1 MSASTGDRAAPA
13 AWRRVREPGG
23 RPSEET
29 DARSRALG
37 VRARAR
43 LRGLYAILAVG
54 AGTVSA
60 GAVEHPPDATA
71 LPERV
76 AVRSLEVRGNDRT
89 KKETV
94 RSLLPREPPAL
105 YSPEELAE
113 FERRLG
119 NLEIFDRVQ
128 VEVRGDV
135 LRVTVREKWTLIPS
149 LDLSTGRTLRDTYV
163 LLGLDEFNLLGRAV
177 NLGASVSWE
186 QRGMNGAIWWWE
198 HPYNPRAGGF
208 MAWADYTSAH
218 LRFDEEVGWYRDR
231 VGGGAGWA
239 LPFSYGSSW
248 RVEASAFV
256 YRERFAEVEGDVTP
270 PDGVGFGST
279 LVASWDRYRWHDL
292 VPEGYLATVHLT
304 TSAFL
309 PAVEP
314 RHELGATLIA
324 AWSPTETTALVG
336 RAAVEGVSPGN
347 VNHSL
352 LLGSFYGVRGLD
364 DAFFRNEAH
373 ALGTVE
379 LRQAWRFAARWA
391 LQGVAFA
398 DAASF
403 SAMDVTGTAQGPWQH
418 ALGVG
423 GGARLVPTLLSGR
436 LLRVDLARLLVPEQ
450 RWFLQVGLSQYF

>member
-89 KKETV
+89 KEETV

-186 QRGMNGAIWWWE
+186 QRGMNDAIWWWE
-198 HPYNPRAGGF
+198 HPSQPRAGGF

-336 RAAVEGVSPGN
+336 PAAV
-347 VNHSL
+347 
-352 LLGSFYGVRGLD
+352 
-364 DAFFRNEAH
+364 
-373 ALGTVE
+373 GTVE